1 MSTHIPGFQTFFRFF
16 HHSVLAKLATSSI
29 KVETD
34 LLHWYRKGALVASH
48 GKEMFFVMDQ
58 YQVGNETVV
67 GFI

>member
-1 MSTHIPGFQTFFRFF
+1 MSTHVQGFQSFFRFS
-16 HHSVLAKLATSSI
+16 HHFVLAKLATSSI

-34 LLHWYRKGALVASH
+34 LLHWYRTGALVASH
-48 GKEMFFVMDQ
+48 GKERFFVMDQ